1 MKKVRTR
8 FAPSPTGYMHIG
20 NLRTALYGYLY
31 AMKEGGDFILRL
43 EDTDSKRY
51 VDGAVQ
57 IIYDTL
63 KDAGIRYAEGPDVG
77 GDFGPYIQ
85 SERGAIY
92 RAYAEKL
99 VELGGAYY
107 CFCDKERIDS
117 LKDENGIGRYDKH
130 CLHLSKEEIR
140 EKLAAGVPYVIR
152 QNIPESGT
160 GSYTDL
166 VYGEVSVDFKDIED
180 GVLLKSDGMP
190 TYNFANVVDD
200 HLMGITHVIRGS
212 EYLSSTPKYNLMY
225 DAFGWE
231 RPAYIHLPPI
241 MKNSHEKLSKRNGD
255 ASYQDLVDKGYVK
268 EAIVNYIALLGWSPK
283 SNGEKMTLR
292 ELEENFSLAGINK
305 SPSIFDEPKLRWLS
319 GEYIKAMTDEEFL
332 SLSEPFLQKS
342 KAYGKYDS
350 LKLAH
355 ILKTRTEVMS
365 DIPSKIDFIEEFGP
379 FDSALYFNKKMKS
392 DENIAR
398 EVLPD
403 ALEKLSSLETFEN
416 AAIYAALCD
425 LAAAR
430 GMKNGQVLWCVR
442 VALTGRENTPGG
454 ASEMAEI
461 LGKKRSLER
470 ISKALGFLGGK

>member
-283 SNGEKMTLR
+283 SNVEKMTLR

-461 LGKKRSLER
+461 LGKERSLER
-470 ISKALGFLGGK
+470 ISKSLGFLGGK

>member
-1 MKKVRTR
+1 MCIRD
-8 FAPSPTGYMHIG
+8 SYMHIG

-283 SNGEKMTLR
+283 SNVEKMTLR

-461 LGKKRSLER
+461 LGKERSLER

>member
-283 SNGEKMTLR
+283 SNMEKMTLR

-461 LGKKRSLER
+461 LGKERSLER

>member
-152 QNIPESGT
+152 QNIPESGM

-283 SNGEKMTLR
+283 SNVEKMTLR

-461 LGKKRSLER
+461 LGKERSLER

>member
-140 EKLAAGVPYVIR
+140 GKLAAGVPYVIR
-152 QNIPESGT
+152 QNIPECGT

-283 SNGEKMTLR
+283 SNAEKMTLR

-403 ALEKLSSLETFEN
+403 ALEKLSALETFEN

-461 LGKKRSLER
+461 LGKERSLER

>member
-140 EKLAAGVPYVIR
+140 GKLAAGVPYVIR

-283 SNGEKMTLR
+283 SNAEKMTLR

-461 LGKKRSLER
+461 LGKERSLER

>member
-140 EKLAAGVPYVIR
+140 KKLAAGVPYVIR

-283 SNGEKMTLR
+283 SNAEKMTLR

-461 LGKKRSLER
+461 LGKERSLER

>member
-283 SNGEKMTLR
+283 SNAEKMTLR

-403 ALEKLSSLETFEN
+403 ALEKLSALEMFEN

-442 VALTGRENTPGG
+442 VALTGREKTPGG
-454 ASEMAEI
+454 ASEMAEL
-461 LGKKRSLER
+461 LGKERSLER

>member
-283 SNGEKMTLR
+283 SNVEKMTLR

-461 LGKKRSLER
+461 LGKERSLER